1 MSHDVDVSVI
11 IPIYNGAPYL
21 EQCINSLK
29 KQNHNLLKIEILFID
44 DASEDNSVEY
54 IKSLKLKNIKIL
66 NSQTNKGP
74 SAARNKGIKNA
85 LGEYIFFQDVDDI
98 IENNALEVLYSKAK
112 YYESEFVFSDHKRI
126 EDFKDQRGNR
136 YDFNEEIIFN
146 KEKIIQAM
154 KNEFD
159 NPNTGHLGLFGCNG
173 RLIKRSLLL
182 KKNILF
188 DESLK
193 WNEDKTFAW
202 LVLSYVEKAIY
213 VKNKLYSFY
222 VNPNVQTAGIVG
234 LSSNFSLE
242 NIKLISKHIDQ
253 SLENKGFNQEE
264 RDKLTQ
270 KTLIFHAIKVLI
282 SFSIRLLLNK
292 INFKKG
298 VQLRKKM
305 IKDIIFDDD
314 IKSAIKNYKPSKNE
328 SFFLPKAIHYRSIFF
343 LEFFCNLRAKKIIKM
358 RRSGKV

>member
-1 MSHDVDVSVI
+1 MSQDIDVSII
-11 IPIYNGAPYL
+11 IPVYNGVPYL
-21 EQCINSLK
+21 EKCINSLE
-29 KQNHNLLKIEILFID
+29 KQNHNLLRIEILFID

-54 IKSLKLKNIKIL
+54 IKSFNLKNIKIIK
-66 NSQTNKGP
+66 SKTNKGP
-74 SAARNKGIKNA
+74 SAARNIGIKNA
-85 LGEYIFFQDVDDI
+85 LGEYIFFQDVDDN
-98 IENNALEVLYSKAK
+98 IENNALETLFSKAK
-112 YYESEFVFSDHKRI
+112 YYNSDFVFSDHKRI
-126 EDFKDQRGNR
+126 EDLKDQRENR
-136 YDFNEEIIFN
+136 YDFNEEVVFS

-154 KNEFD
+154 KNEYD

-173 RLIKRSLLL
+173 RLIKRSLLFE
-182 KKNILF
+182 KNILF

-202 LVLSYVEKAIY
+202 LALSHVEKAIY
-213 VKNKLYSFY
+213 VKDKLYSFY

-234 LSSNFSLE
+234 LSSNFSLD
-242 NIKLISKHIDQ
+242 NIKSITKHIDQ
-253 SLENKGFNQEE
+253 SLKNKGFNQEE
-264 RDKLTQ
+264 RIKLTQ

-292 INFKKG
+292 IEFKKG

-305 IKDIIFDDD
+305 IKEIIFDED
-314 IKSAIKNYKPSKNE
+314 IKLAIKNYKPSKKE
-328 SFFLPKAIHYRSIFF
+328 SFFLPKAINYRSIFF